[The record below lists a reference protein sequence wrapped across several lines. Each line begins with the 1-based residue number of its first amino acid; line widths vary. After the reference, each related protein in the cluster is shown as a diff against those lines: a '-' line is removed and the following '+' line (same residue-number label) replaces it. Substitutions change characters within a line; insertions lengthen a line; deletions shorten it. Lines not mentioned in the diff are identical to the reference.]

1 MAAQNNDIPDESSL
15 EGGTSEVQIELV
27 KHRSRW
33 LRRLGTGAGLLLVGL
48 ILLRVLWGFAAN
60 HRLATQIEQYRL
72 AGQLVDAEEFDAEL
86 DAVVESQN
94 AAALLEQAMD
104 NITATTASGL
114 HFYSFLDEP
123 GNFDTSLSEA
133 HELMQ
138 SNADVL
144 ALVRQARHLPDVAWS
159 ARVGKPERGVF
170 SFSQQRL
177 LAKLLWFAVAYH
189 FRTGDHASA
198 VSTMQDYLA
207 FNKAV
212 GSHPTLLSSY
222 IAWACHDLG
231 FSLIGEYGGGLSV
244 ADSTEGSEGTV
255 TPAPREQVQELVREL
270 LCEQSMHENVVR
282 SYHGARS
289 SLFHT
294 LETGK
299 LLDLRPARSL
309 GPLGRSPFKQVV
321 NFMLHPALVLDSG
334 RQARYHTL
342 ASEAVAEA
350 TWPEAARHFQA
361 EPVNAHLLYRL
372 THPITYTQF
381 GPGYRSTQW
390 GVQGFFKTLARR
402 RMAATAL
409 AIQLYAADHGKRPAE
424 LTALVPVYVGELPRD
439 PFAINGGSFGYR
451 PLAERAFLYSVGP
464 DGRDNEGQVVRGP
477 DGRLDREKSDIL
489 FHLDAKHISESA
501 AGASIPEA
509 DDNDEDVDQ
518 GQGQQA
524 QK

>member
-1 MAAQNNDIPDESSL
+1 MAAQNNDIPDESCT
-15 EGGTSEVQIELV
+15 EGGTSEVDLV
-27 KHRSRW
+27 TCRPRW
-33 LRRLGTGAGLLLVGL
+33 LRRLGVGAGLLLVGL
-48 ILLRVLWGFAAN
+48 ILLRGLWGLAAD
-60 HRLATQIEQYRL
+60 HRLAAQVEQYRS

-86 DAVVESQN
+86 DAVVESRN
-94 AAALLEQAMD
+94 AAALLEKAMD
-104 NITATTASGL
+104 SITTTTASGVCL
-114 HFYSFLDEP
+114 SSFLDDLSD
-123 GNFDTSLSEA
+123 FDKSLSEA
-133 HELMQ
+133 RELMY

-159 ARVGKPERGVF
+159 ARLGNPESGAFRG
-170 SFSQQRL
+170 SQQRS
-177 LAKLLWFAVAYH
+177 LARLLWLAVSYH

-198 VSTMQDYLA
+198 VATMQDYLA

-212 GSHPTLLSSY
+212 DSYPTLISSLV
-222 IAWACHDLG
+222 AWACYDLS
-231 FSLIGEYGGGLSV
+231 FSLIEEYGGDLGV
-244 ADSTEGSEGTV
+244 ADAGEGSEAIV
-255 TPAPREQVQELVREL
+255 TPASREQVQELAWAL
-270 LCEQSMHENVVR
+270 LSEQSMHENVVR

-299 LLDLRPARSL
+299 LLDWTSAQSL
-309 GPLGRSPFKQVV
+309 GPLDCSPFKQVV
-321 NFMLHPALVLDSG
+321 TFVLHPVLVLDTA
-334 RQARYHTL
+334 RDARYYTL
-342 ASEAVAEA
+342 ASEAVAEP

-372 THPITYTQF
+372 TRPITHTQF
-381 GPGYRSTQW
+381 GTGNRSMQRS
-390 GVQGFFKTLARR
+390 VQVFFKTLARR

-424 LTALVPVYVGELPRD
+424 LTALVPRYIGELPRD
-439 PFAINGGSFGYR
+439 PFAISGGSLGYR
-451 PLAERAFLYSVGP
+451 PLAERALLYSVGP

-489 FHLDAKHISESA
+489 FYLDAKKTSESA

-518 GQGQQA
+518 GQGQQP